1 MGYGAARKNEVIHFG
16 IYLKL
21 EFIFKKKIRE
31 MKIFHARLL
40 ECQTVKGF

>member
-21 EFIFKKKIRE
+21 EFILKKTTEI
-31 MKIFHARLL
+31 KIFRARFL
-40 ECQTVKGF
+40 ECQTV